1 MRKRKE
7 SERENDTRREESV
20 GTNIKLTVILP
31 RQHQALEATNEHARA
46 FLDPIAFGVNALL
59 GLGGVILVILR
70 RGLALKEE
78 RIAKWYNEGGANY
91 WCPMGRMY
99 VRYTVPQW
107 HSEADPIV
115 GVVRVRAGLM
125 KSGRDIQLFSLS

>member
-1 MRKRKE
+1 VHE
-7 SERENDTRREESV
+7 IDTRREESV

-70 RGLALKEE
+70 RGLALKE
-78 RIAKWYNEGGANY
+78 
-91 WCPMGRMY
+91 GREM
-99 VRYTVPQW
+99 V
-107 HSEADPIV
+107 
-115 GVVRVRAGLM
+115 
-125 KSGRDIQLFSLS
+125 

>member
-1 MRKRKE
+1 M
-7 SERENDTRREESV
+7 SAPTLNSP
-20 GTNIKLTVILP
+20 LFSQP
-31 RQHQALEATNEHARA
+31 RQHQTFEVTNEHARA
-46 FLDPIAFGVNALL
+46 FLDPIVFRANVIP

-99 VRYTVPQW
+99 GTSMALRSGSSRWCSASRSHEP
-107 HSEADPIV
+107 
-115 GVVRVRAGLM
+115 R
-125 KSGRDIQLFSLS
+125 KSGRDIQLFSSS